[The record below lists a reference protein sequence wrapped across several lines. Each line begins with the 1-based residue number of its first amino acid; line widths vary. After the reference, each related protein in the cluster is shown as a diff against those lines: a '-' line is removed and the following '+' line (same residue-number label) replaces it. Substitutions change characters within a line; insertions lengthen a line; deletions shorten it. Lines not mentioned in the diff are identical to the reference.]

1 MQFFRN
7 LPIQKK
13 IGWLMLM
20 TCGSALA
27 VAGAAVLVIQLAT
40 FRQDFT
46 QDIDVIGQIVCEQ
59 CAAAITLKD
68 PRNTEIILRA
78 VRARSL
84 IVEAAV
90 LLPDDS
96 KFAGFGEEAEPT
108 ATPVADG
115 IHFAR
120 GFLVLNRPIFHGAD
134 RVGTL
139 RLVSDYQSGY
149 RQSLRLYG
157 TVLGVVLLLSVV
169 LVLFLSQHLQSL
181 ITKPILDLAQ
191 TAQQIA
197 DKQDYSVRALK
208 SGQDEV
214 GQLTNAFNDML
225 AKIER
230 EIQERKSTELELA
243 NEHEL
248 FDALLNN
255 FPDVIYF
262 KDLDSRF
269 VRYSK
274 SFQYLFKVPDL
285 AMIRGKTDADF
296 FTAAHARPSLED
308 EQTIIRTGKP
318 IIGKLE
324 RETHLDGSVTWA
336 LSSKMPWRNK
346 QGETIGTFG
355 ISKDVTHIKEVEN
368 KIESLHKELLLTSR
382 QAGMAEVATG
392 VLHNVGNV
400 LNSVNVSAS
409 LLSERL
415 GQFPTQN
422 IIKAADL
429 LRQHRAGLAAFL
441 AEDPKGKVL
450 IGYLETVAEHL
461 ANEQKEM
468 IEEVQN
474 LATNVEHIK
483 EIVAMQ
489 QNYAR
494 LCGVVETLPAA
505 ELVED
510 AIRLNLGAF
519 ERHGVV
525 LVRDFHEVPPVTVD
539 KHKVLQILV
548 NLLRNAKYAID
559 EQDPPKK
566 QLTLRIEP
574 HSADS
579 IRISVCDNGIGIAP
593 ENLTRIFGHGFT
605 TRRDGHGFGL
615 HSGALAAKEMGGCL
629 TAASEGL
636 GAGATFCLEL
646 PVAQAE
652 PEEEPQNEKGI
663 LHAEQLAPT

>member
-1 MQFFRN
+1 MHYFRN
-7 LPIQKK
+7 LPIQRK
-13 IGWLMLM
+13 IGWVMLT

-27 VAGAAVLVIQLAT
+27 VAAAAIFVVQLAT
-40 FRQDFT
+40 FRQSFT
-46 QDIDVIGQIVCEQ
+46 QDLEVIGQIISEQ
-59 CAAAITLKD
+59 TAVAMNLKD
-68 PRNTEIILRA
+68 AKSAETILGA
-78 VRARSL
+78 VRAKPL
-84 IVEAAV
+84 IVEAEV
-90 LLPDDS
+90 LLPDGS
-96 KFAGFGEEAEPT
+96 RFAGFRKAASVVAP
-108 ATPVADG
+108 PPADG
-115 IHFAR
+115 IHFAQR
-120 GFLVLNRPIFHGAD
+120 FLVLNRPILRGAV

-157 TVLGVVLLLSVV
+157 TVLGVVLLLSVG
-169 LVLFLSQHLQSL
+169 LALFLSQRLQGL
-181 ITKPILDLAQ
+181 ITQPILELAQ
-191 TAQQIA
+191 TAQQVA

-208 SGQDEV
+208 SGKDEV
-214 GQLTNAFNDML
+214 GQLTDAFNAML

-230 EIQERKSTELELA
+230 EIQDRKLTEIELA

-248 FDALLNN
+248 LSTLLNN

-274 SFQYLFKVPDL
+274 SFQRLFKVPDPE
-285 AMIRGKTDADF
+285 MIRGKTDADF
-296 FTAAHARPSLED
+296 FTPDHARPALED
-308 EQTIIRTGKP
+308 EQTIIRTGTP

-336 LSSKMPWRNK
+336 LTSKMPWRNK
-346 QGETIGTFG
+346 KGEIIGTLG
-355 ISKDVTHIKEVEN
+355 ISKDVTQIKEVEN
-368 KIESLHKELLLTSR
+368 KVESLHKELLLTSH

-400 LNSVNVSAS
+400 LNSVNVSAT
-409 LLSERL
+409 LLSDRL
-415 GQFPTQN
+415 RGCPAQN
-422 IIKAADL
+422 IIKALDL
-429 LRQHRAGLAAFL
+429 VREHQANLAAYL
-441 AEDPKGKVL
+441 ADDPKGKL
-450 IGYLETVAEHL
+450 LPGYLQTLAEHL
-461 ANEQKEM
+461 AGEQKEM
-468 IEEVQN
+468 MEEFEG
-474 LATNVEHIK
+474 LAKNIEHIK

-519 ERHGVV
+519 ERHGITV
-525 LVRDFHEVPPVTVD
+525 VRDFRPVPPVTVD

-548 NLLRNAKYAID
+548 NLLRNAKYALD
-559 EQDPPKK
+559 EQGPPEKR
-566 QLTLRIEP
+566 LTLRIEP
-574 HSADS
+574 RGPERIGIS
-579 IRISVCDNGIGIAP
+579 ICDNGIGIAP

-615 HSGALAAKEMGGCL
+615 HSGALAAKQMGGEL
-629 TAASEGL
+629 TAASDGL

-646 PVAQAE
+646 PVPQPE
-652 PEEEPQNEKGI
+652 PEGPQHENGHV
-663 LHAEQLAPT
+663 HANQLAPA